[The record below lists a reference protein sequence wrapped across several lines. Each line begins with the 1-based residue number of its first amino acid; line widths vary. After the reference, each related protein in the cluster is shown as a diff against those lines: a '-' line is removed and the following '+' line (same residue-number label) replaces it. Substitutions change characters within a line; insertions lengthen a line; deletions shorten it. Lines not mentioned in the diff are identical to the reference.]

1 MIPVAEFVKLN
12 AEGLKELRT
21 VNPRLISYNVEM
33 TEVTGG
39 TFWKAYTDAQI
50 DGTEQVPPP
59 DFSKGLAAM
68 HQWYDPID
76 TTNPRLIKLAKALG
90 SCWVRVSG
98 TWATKTYYDFAD
110 EYPAG
115 TAPEGYQNV
124 LKKQQWINLL
134 NFVKAVNG
142 KLKISVANCDGL
154 HAANEPWNPSQAEQI
169 FALSKEY
176 GVPVEAVEFVN
187 EPNMLKATGF
197 PKDYTAA
204 DFRRDQDIFHKW
216 VRQNYPECLI
226 VGPSDTDP
234 GAMSVDAWG
243 NPHPWA
249 ADGSMDTAGIAA
261 VMAYC
266 STADLMDGCTEKL
279 DVFSYH
285 YYNGVSERM
294 AAMMPSAFT
303 PAEGAMSEAYL
314 GAAGHTGRCFSSY
327 RDKYC
332 PGGEMWVTESGDA
345 GAGGHTWASTYLEV
359 PRTLNEIGD
368 FATVTNGVIFH
379 NTLASSDY
387 GWLKHGTF
395 VPRPSYFA
403 VLLWKKL
410 MGNTVYA
417 SGEQLREGAHVYA
430 HSRADGKD
438 GVCYLV
444 INSSWTET
452 TTVEL
457 PQEAQ
462 AYILAGRDGM
472 RSRVMTLN
480 GKELALG
487 ENDELPCLCGKD
499 VYAGKVEL
507 APGSCAFFVL

>member
-1 MIPVAEFVKLN
+1 MAQFVKLKTD
-12 AEGLKELRT
+12 GLTRLRD

-39 TFWKAYTDAQI
+39 TFWKAYTDAQV

-59 DFSKGLAAM
+59 DFSKGLASM

-76 TTNPRLIKLAKALG
+76 TTNPRLIKLAKELG

-98 TWATKTYYDFAD
+98 TWATRTYYDFD
-110 EYPAG
+110 ETG
-115 TAPEGYQNV
+115 LPEGYFNH
-124 LKKQQWINLL
+124 LHKDQWVNLC

-154 HAANEPWNPSQAEQI
+154 HSHDEPWHPEQAEKI
-169 FALSKEY
+169 FALSKEL
-176 GVPVEAVEFVN
+176 GCPIEAVEFVN
-187 EPNMLKATGF
+187 EPNMLQSTGF

-216 VRQNYPECLI
+216 VRENYPECVI

-234 GAMSVDAWG
+234 MAMSVDPDG
-243 NPHPWA
+243 KPYDGA
-249 ADGSMDTAGIAA
+249 AAGGAGIADA
-261 VMAYC
+261 LPYC
-266 STADLMDGCTEKL
+266 STAELLDGCTEPL

-294 AAMMPSAFT
+294 AAMMPAAFT
-303 PAEGAMSEAYL
+303 PYEGCMSEEYL
-314 GAAGHTGRCFSSY
+314 GTPGHCARCFGLY

-345 GAGGHTWASTYLEV
+345 GAGGHTWASTYAEV
-359 PRTLNEIGD
+359 VRTLNEIGE
-368 FATVTNGVIFH
+368 FATITNGVIFH

-410 MGNTVYA
+410 MGDTVYA
-417 SGEQLREGAHVYA
+417 SGEKIREGAHVFA
-430 HSRADGKD
+430 HSRKDGKP
-438 GVCYLV
+438 GYVYLV
-444 INSSWTET
+444 INNSWTET

-457 PQEAQ
+457 PKTAEVYA
-462 AYILAGRDGM
+462 LTGNGNM
-472 RSRVMTLN
+472 RSRTMLLN
-480 GKELALG
+480 GKELVLG
-487 ENDELPCLCGKD
+487 ENDALPELTGVTMED
-499 VYAGKVEL
+499 TIDI
-507 APGSCAFFVL
+507 APGGCTFIVL